1 MLDKVF
7 AGTLGRGQPDVVTLD
22 LEDSDAPADL
32 RSRKFV
38 RINSGQLGLDDL
50 EAILASTVAP
60 DGLLLPKVHTAA
72 DLLTVDRFLSS
83 HARLPAHA
91 DLRVI
96 ASIESPLG
104 LLNAREIATCAPARI
119 GGLLF
124 AAEDYC
130 ASSRL
135 VRTPSR
141 REMLLA
147 RQTVVAVAHAYGL
160 QAVDLV
166 CVKYKGE
173 EAERGLRDEAREGR
187 EMGFTGKQAIHP
199 AQVAII
205 QEEFAPSEKEIERAQ
220 AILSQYAAAQ
230 SSGAGAYGLEGKD
243 GSVEMIDAP
252 MLLQAESILEQAK
265 AAGLA

>member
-1 MLDKVF
+1 MH
-7 AGTLGRGQPDVVTLD
+7 
-22 LEDSDAPADL
+22 
-32 RSRKFV
+32 
-38 RINSGQLGLDDL
+38 
-50 EAILASTVAP
+50 TV
-60 DGLLLPKVHTAA
+60 D

-91 DLRVI
+91 HLRVI

-187 EMGFTGKQAIHP
+187 QMGFTGASSDQGSPLAS
-199 AQVAII
+199 II
-205 QEEFAPSEKEIERAQ
+205 RSHVSHDREAGDP
-220 AILSQYAAAQ
+220 
-230 SSGAGAYGLEGKD
+230 SGA
-243 GSVEMIDAP
+243 SRHH
-252 MLLQAESILEQAK
+252 S
-265 AAGLA
+265 